1 MGWVGGAECFP
12 SYGPLGSNLEA
23 FGLPGF
29 LAGAV
34 TPVPVWLVSCFTGVV
49 CIYWF
54 DPRAATLPRW
64 LSGWGVSCVQ
74 SRHYTSCS
82 VSAFGGL
89 DIQT

>member
-49 CIYWF
+49 CIYYIGLT
-54 DPRAATLPRW
+54 RGRL
-64 LSGWGVSCVQ
+64 LSHGGCLAGGSLACSLVTTHLAVSQ
-74 SRHYTSCS
+74 LS
-82 VSAFGGL
+82 VA
-89 DIQT
+89 